1 MYEKKNKEINHKVD
15 NIMEERNLLR
25 ELKKKLMNDTV
36 NKNDFSLQQKLEF
49 LDSNQALM
57 DDKAM
62 GI

>member
-36 NKNDFSLQQKLEF
+36 NKNDFSL
-49 LDSNQALM
+49 
-57 DDKAM
+57 
-62 GI
+62 